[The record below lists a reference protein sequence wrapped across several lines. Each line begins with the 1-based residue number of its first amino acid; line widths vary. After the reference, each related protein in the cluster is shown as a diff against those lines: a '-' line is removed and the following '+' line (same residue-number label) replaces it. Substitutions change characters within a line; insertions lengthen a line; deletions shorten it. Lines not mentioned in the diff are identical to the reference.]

1 MAIFPAYDYGVLFPF
16 LTSFASLWTDKYYQ
30 SISVSEVHFVALVIG
45 YTLTAQVGA
54 HFTDWLRKHLKRK
67 RGHTAPEHGILLM
80 IPGAMQES
88 YKEYVAFAN
97 AASQFLRS
105 ILGFASIY
113 SHQLC
118 MIVLD
123 IDEAT
128 ALWRSL

>member
-80 IPGAMQES
+80 IPGVKLLLAGLFWHGWSAEAM
-88 YKEYVAFAN
+88 
-97 AASQFLRS
+97 
-105 ILGFASIY
+105 
-113 SHQLC
+113 
-118 MIVLD
+118 
-123 IDEAT
+123 
-128 ALWRSL
+128 ALWVVVDIGAATFGFGVILST